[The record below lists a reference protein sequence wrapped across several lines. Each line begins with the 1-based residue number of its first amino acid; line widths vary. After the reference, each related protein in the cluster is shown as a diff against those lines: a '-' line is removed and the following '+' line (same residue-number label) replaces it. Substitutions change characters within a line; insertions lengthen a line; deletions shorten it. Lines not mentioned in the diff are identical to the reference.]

1 MSQPATAQSPMSADD
16 ARDRFTDAIDGQL
29 SESELGAFEQAL
41 ASDAELR
48 EEYEAYRSI
57 VKGVAAAVP
66 HVAGVEPDVRDGE
79 QAPSL
84 VPKVQ
89 DRIRRRSKGRYFRD
103 RFSAG
108 EARGGGLTVLFVT
121 AALLMIVAV
130 WLMLDNVA
138 ILTP

>member
-1 MSQPATAQSPMSADD
+1 MSETAETTMNADG
-16 ARDRFTDAIDGQL
+16 ARDRFGDAIDGLL
-29 SESELGAFEQAL
+29 SDAEQRAFDAAL

-66 HVAGVEPDVRDGE
+66 HVAGADGE
-79 QAPSL
+79 ASAGEDAPSL
-84 VPKVQ
+84 VPMVQ

-103 RFSAG
+103 RFSSG
-108 EARGGGLTVLFVT
+108 EARGGGLTIMLVT
-121 AALLMIVAV
+121 ATFLLLVAA

-138 ILTP
+138 ILDP